1 MAATTTPLASEN
13 WGWTPDFESGDR
25 NRGDGFHPLSER
37 GLSHQWVNS
46 RWFFTTY
53 LVGGFKHGW
62 IIFHFIYG

>member
-37 GLSHQWVNS
+37 GLDYFPFHI
-46 RWFFTTY
+46 
-53 LVGGFKHGW
+53 W
-62 IIFHFIYG
+62 IIWVVILPIDFHIFQDV